1 MTDTYFLCARLSATR
16 LGYGERITYFTGHLA
31 ATCQDGVSNKK
42 LLSAAP
48 AARKVRN
55 AAADAERAGR
65 VTLTQRRD
73 GKEFIYI
80 AEGTGK

>member
-1 MTDTYFLCARLSATR
+1 MTDTDLIAARLSATR

-48 AARKVRN
+48 AARKVRD
-55 AAADAERAGR
+55 AAAEAERAGR
-65 VTLTQRRD
+65 VTLTQRRVEQ
-73 GKEFIYI
+73 GFAYT
-80 AEGTGK
+80 ATGTGK